1 MESIGTI
8 TTHTR
13 GKRRSTI
20 ERAQSHTKRIM
31 NEPSVDFVYPD
42 DELAEE
48 ENHYREAARRFLR
61 VMNMQA
67 DYVARADN
75 KDVAIWATAYALGL
89 AICEGIS
96 ITDRACQ
103 LNVSPQ
109 ALSKQIKDFQSRIN
123 INTKSYTYGH

>member
-1 MESIGTI
+1 
-8 TTHTR
+8 
-13 GKRRSTI
+13 
-20 ERAQSHTKRIM
+20 M

-75 KDVAIWATAYALGL
+75 KDV
-89 AICEGIS
+89 
-96 ITDRACQ
+96 
-103 LNVSPQ
+103 V
-109 ALSKQIKDFQSRIN
+109 
-123 INTKSYTYGH
+123 